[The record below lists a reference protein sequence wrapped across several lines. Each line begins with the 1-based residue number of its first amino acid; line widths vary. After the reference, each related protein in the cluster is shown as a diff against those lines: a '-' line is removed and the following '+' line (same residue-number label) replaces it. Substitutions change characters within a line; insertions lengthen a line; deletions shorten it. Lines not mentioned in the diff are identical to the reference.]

1 MGTMLND
8 RWLGLVPPLVFRMR
22 MEGTLTEGE
31 LGPSPGADAE
41 PEEVTTSQLQA
52 TVTDV
57 ALECGGHTMVEQ
69 PEKSLVWFL
78 IQQARWPVEEE
89 LREVGDGIFEMV
101 STMAPDETPAGQGF
115 AFVGRLSE
123 LYTRMFYAGTLM
135 HEGTK
140 KLTIDVEPGTLP
152 RLVPTDFKSD
162 RLPLWHLH
170 VSPVE
175 GDE

>member
-1 MGTMLND
+1 MARLRTYAELNGCPLYIAIHWVALDQWNLVPIASFERVDDHFEIDLSTAAKRDHMGTMLND
-8 RWLGLVPPLVFRMR
+8 RRLGLVPPLVFRMR

-69 PEKSLVWFL
+69 HEKSLVWFL
-78 IQQARWPVEEE
+78 IQHARWPVEEE

-101 STMAPDETPAGQGF
+101 FTMAPDGC
-115 AFVGRLSE
+115 GRS
-123 LYTRMFYAGTLM
+123 RNSPGV
-135 HEGTK
+135 
-140 KLTIDVEPGTLP
+140 TI
-152 RLVPTDFKSD
+152 K
-162 RLPLWHLH
+162 
-170 VSPVE
+170 
-175 GDE
+175 